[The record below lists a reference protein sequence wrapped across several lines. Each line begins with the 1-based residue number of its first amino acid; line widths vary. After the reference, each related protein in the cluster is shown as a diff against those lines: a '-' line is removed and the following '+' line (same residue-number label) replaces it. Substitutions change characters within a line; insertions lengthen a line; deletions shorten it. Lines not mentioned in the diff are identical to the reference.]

1 MWFVMWF
8 VGVGLTINVLLLGC
22 AGLDMDEPAQV
33 SALSGTLSDDEGEK
47 NLAAIRALVSAER
60 QGASPASELSDQPKR
75 EPDLY
80 WVPPDWLSSYFSSRR
95 SSGQES
101 DLSPEYVAPSS
112 SSSSSLPRRR
122 KPSGDITVKIPRVPK
137 PSSRDPEA
145 ESWSHVRPYIFSAPA
160 GPVYP
165 GTMRCVPDTLGG
177 QRCHAE

>member
-1 MWFVMWF
+1 MR
-8 VGVGLTINVLLLGC
+8 GLWPLLLLGC
-22 AGLDMDEPAQV
+22 AGLDMEEPAQV
-33 SALSGTLSDDEGEK
+33 SGSSGTLSDDEGEK

-60 QGASPASELSDQPKR
+60 QRASPASELIDQPKR
-75 EPDLY
+75 DPDLY

-112 SSSSSLPRRR
+112 SSSFSSSSSSLSRRR
-122 KPSGDITVKIPRVPK
+122 KPPGDITVKVPRVPK

-145 ESWSHVRPYIFSAPA
+145 ESWSHVPPYIFSAPA